1 MYKAIIYSNNLEI
14 IKKTC
19 NCLFSKSN
27 NIKLIGIFD
36 NIKEFNKALSSYKIN
51 MVVLSEMDFKNSQ
64 IQYLLKDI
72 ENKIVFCTQNANIR
86 NSKYMLNLPLQSDNS
101 YIYEQFQKFILKLCN
116 RTTRKKVY
124 KVLEKLNFDFKL
136 NGTNYL
142 LEAIVYSYMNKDKY
156 LFENL
161 KQEIYPYVAKIYNV
175 KPDNVKW
182 AIIRSINSVKINS
195 NFKNFCSQFCDK
207 ITTKTLISE
216 IVNRI

>member
-36 NIKEFNKALSSYKIN
+36 NLEEFNKALSSYKIN
-51 MVVLSEMDFKNSQ
+51 MVVLSEMDLKNSQ
-64 IQYLLKDI
+64 VQHLLKNI
-72 ENKIVFCTQNANIR
+72 ENKVMFCNKNTNIR
-86 NSKYMLNLPLQSDNS
+86 NSKYMLNLSLQSSDS
-101 YIYEQFQKFILKLCN
+101 YIYEQFQNFILKLCD

-124 KVLEKLNFDFKL
+124 
-136 NGTNYL
+136 
-142 LEAIVYSYMNKDKY
+142 KDKY

-161 KQEIYPYVAKIYNV
+161 KQEINPYVAKIYNV

-195 NFKNFCSQFCDK
+195 NFKNFSSQFCDK

>member
-1 MYKAIIYSNNLEI
+1 
-14 IKKTC
+14 
-19 NCLFSKSN
+19 
-27 NIKLIGIFD
+27 
-36 NIKEFNKALSSYKIN
+36 
-51 MVVLSEMDFKNSQ
+51 MVVLSEMDLKNSQ
-64 IQYLLKDI
+64 VQHLLKNI
-72 ENKIVFCTQNANIR
+72 ENKVMFCNKNTNIR
-86 NSKYMLNLPLQSDNS
+86 NSKYMLNLSLQSSDS
-101 YIYEQFQKFILKLCN
+101 YIYEQFQNFILKLCD

-161 KQEIYPYVAKIYNV
+161 KQEIYPYVAKIYDV

-195 NFKNFCSQFCDK
+195 NFKNFSSQFCDK